1 MSVGIVSGLLF
12 AGLLMA
18 GAPLFLCIAVT
29 TVVSLALIDTGG
41 SFGDL
46 AALLWS
52 SMDDLQ
58 ANDTL
63 LEVMNRVANVPMEM
77 FEKSTALPVMIAIPL
92 FTLAGTII
100 TEGVIASRLI
110 NLIKAIVGF
119 LPSGLALASMV
130 GCAFFAALSGSS
142 VVTIMAIGGA
152 LYPAMVKEGYGERF
166 SLGLITSSGALGI
179 LAPPSLPLI
188 IFGAV
193 TQTDINQ
200 LFIAGI
206 LPIAL
211 SIACLSVYSIA
222 YGAFSKNVQRERFSF
237 AEVVDGFKNGFWAL
251 LFPVLLLL
259 VIYGGFATP
268 TEASALAVVY
278 AVLVECVIYRKI
290 KFSDL
295 PRLTVQTMV
304 LVGGILMILMMA
316 LAYTYYLADQSIPD
330 QMTEFIQQYVT
341 TPMGFLIAV
350 NILLL
355 IVGAMMDILSAILIV
370 APLLMPVALAYG
382 IDPVH
387 LGIIFVINLE
397 IGFLT
402 PPFGVSLFVASNF
415 FRRSSAEIIFA
426 SAPFLLMLFVAL
438 GLITVFP
445 EISLF
450 LVRLASG
457 G

>member
-1 MSVGIVSGLLF
+1 MSVGVVSGLLF
-12 AGLLMA
+12 AVLLVL
-18 GAPLFLCIAVT
+18 GAPLFLCIGVT
-29 TVVSLALIDTGG
+29 TVVSLALIDSGG
-41 SFGDL
+41 TLGDL
-46 AALLWS
+46 ASLLFT
-52 SMDDLQ
+52 SMDQLQ
-58 ANDTL
+58 NSDQL
-63 LEVMNRVANVPMEM
+63 LEVMNRVVNVPMEV

-110 NLIKAIVGF
+110 NLIKAVVGF

-188 IFGAV
+188 IYGAV

-211 SIACLSVYSIA
+211 SIGCLSLLSIT
-222 YGAFSKNVQRERFSF
+222 YGAFSKTVQRERFSF
-237 AEVVDGFKNGFWAL
+237 AEVVDGLKKGVWAL
-251 LFPVLLLL
+251 LFPIFLLV
-259 VIYGGFATP
+259 VIYGGYATP
-268 TEASALAVVY
+268 TEASALAVLY
-278 AVLVECVIYRKI
+278 AILVECVIYRKI
-290 KFSDL
+290 KFRDL

-304 LVGGILMILMMA
+304 LVGGILMILLMA

-330 QMTEFIQQYVT
+330 KMTELIQQYVT
-341 TPMGFLIAV
+341 TPMGFLVAV
-350 NILLL
+350 NVLLL
-355 IVGAMMDILSAILIV
+355 IVGCMMDILSAILIV
-370 APLLMPVALAYG
+370 APLLVPVAEAYG
-382 IDPVH
+382 INLVH

-402 PPFGVSLFVASNF
+402 PPFGISLFVSSNF
-415 FRRSSAEIIFA
+415 FRRSSAEVILA
-426 SAPFLLMLFVAL
+426 SAPFVLMLFLAL

-445 EISLF
+445 EISLY
-450 LVRLASG
+450 LVNLAAR
-457 G
+457 